1 MGIAQAHAPNRPV
14 SLRSAGHKRCQGN
27 EARSEGDIE
36 MTERAAVITRIRE
49 IRTAMENSGDKHLVN
64 ICEQLTDTQFERF
77 IVLAENVMD
86 AEKP

>member
-1 MGIAQAHAPNRPV
+1 
-14 SLRSAGHKRCQGN
+14 
-27 EARSEGDIE
+27 